1 MKIFTLL
8 YGNVLLE
15 YNNNNYAVLRNK
27 CFIPN
32 LDFIYVAVD
41 SFSNSFA
48 ACCCVVS
55 VSVSSFLGKIR

>member
-15 YNNNNYAVLRNK
+15 YNNNYAVLRNK

-32 LDFIYVAVD
+32 LDFICVAVD
-41 SFSNSFA
+41 SFSNSCA
-48 ACCCVVS
+48 ACCC
-55 VSVSSFLGKIR
+55 VSSFLGKIR

>member
-8 YGNVLLE
+8 HGNVLLE
-15 YNNNNYAVLRNK
+15 YNNNAVLRNK

-41 SFSNSFA
+41 SFSNSCP
-48 ACCCVVS
+48 ACCCV
-55 VSVSSFLGKIR
+55 SSFLW